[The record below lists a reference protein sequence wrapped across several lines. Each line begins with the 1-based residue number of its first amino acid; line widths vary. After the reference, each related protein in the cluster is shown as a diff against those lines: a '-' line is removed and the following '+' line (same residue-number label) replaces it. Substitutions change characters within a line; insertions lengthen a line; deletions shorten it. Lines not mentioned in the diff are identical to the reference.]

1 MTTPQVQEMTPPQ
14 QVEELN
20 PLRFEEV
27 ITRLNE
33 MSRQQEELSRQ
44 QREVSRQLMEL
55 STQRREVITQR
66 REVIMRDMATP
77 QMEEVVMTQMT
88 PQRKE
93 EMLRRTMGEL
103 ETGAE
108 ILQKE
113 RHTIRE
119 WLMILAF
126 FLYTASL
133 GLALNCKDDFNK
145 KTDEVETL
153 RDDLWISSVVCLVI
167 GTAIWIDIIIA
178 SIRYKFPIGG
188 PHMSVYL
195 LGFGALAI
203 CFLTWAGYPYA
214 E

>member
-1 MTTPQVQEMTPPQ
+1 
-14 QVEELN
+14 
-20 PLRFEEV
+20 
-27 ITRLNE
+27 
-33 MSRQQEELSRQ
+33 
-44 QREVSRQLMEL
+44 
-55 STQRREVITQR
+55 
-66 REVIMRDMATP
+66 
-77 QMEEVVMTQMT
+77 
-88 PQRKE
+88 
-93 EMLRRTMGEL
+93 
-103 ETGAE
+103 
-108 ILQKE
+108 
-113 RHTIRE
+113 
-119 WLMILAF
+119 MILAF

-153 RDDLWISSVVCLVI
+153 RDDLWIGSVVCLVI

>member
-1 MTTPQVQEMTPPQ
+1 MIGTYKKLSGKDQLCDSHFQISLTCGSFEFSHGSRFGRFVRLFIN
-14 QVEELN
+14 ELRSV
-20 PLRFEEV
+20 PL
-27 ITRLNE
+27 I
-33 MSRQQEELSRQ
+33 SS
-44 QREVSRQLMEL
+44 
-55 STQRREVITQR
+55 
-66 REVIMRDMATP
+66 
-77 QMEEVVMTQMT
+77 QMEEKMT
-88 PQRKE
+88 E
-93 EMLRRTMGEL
+93 EAMGEKKIEPPMREKKTEQPIGEI

-119 WLMILAF
+119 CSMILAF

>member
-1 MTTPQVQEMTPPQ
+1 MIGTYKK
-14 QVEELN
+14 
-20 PLRFEEV
+20 
-27 ITRLNE
+27 
-33 MSRQQEELSRQ
+33 LSRKDQ
-44 QREVSRQLMEL
+44 LCDSHFQISLTCGSFEFSHGSRFGRLLVCLFINEL
-55 STQRREVITQR
+55 RSVPLISS
-66 REVIMRDMATP
+66 
-77 QMEEVVMTQMT
+77 QMEEKMT
-88 PQRKE
+88 E
-93 EMLRRTMGEL
+93 ETMGEKKIEPPMGEKKTEQPIGEI

-108 ILQKE
+108 ILQKK